1 MPIGI
6 RGPYFPFSI
15 MKYTPHSE
23 SEIQAM
29 LEELGLTS
37 LDDLFADIPAEILRQ
52 CELPKRAGL
61 TEMEVRRDLAA
72 KAAKNSSGDDTV
84 CFAGGG
90 CYDAFIP
97 AAVGELSSREEF
109 FTAYTPYQPE
119 ISQGILQ
126 AIFEY
131 QTYICRLTGLDV
143 ANASLYDGAT
153 ALASAC
159 AIAAETT
166 KKTRILLPQTLH
178 EHYAQVV
185 ETYAISGT
193 YSVESIPERDGV
205 TDRDALEKALDE
217 TVAAVVIPYPNFY
230 GILEPVG
237 EIIAKVREKSNAL
250 VIMQADPVALAI
262 LKSPGDWGADIA
274 VGNGQP
280 LGNPMSYGG
289 PHLGFM
295 AVTEK
300 LMRKIP
306 GRLVGETVD
315 AEGRRAF
322 VLTLQAREQHIRR
335 EKASSNICSNQALN
349 ALAASMYLAFVGPDG
364 FRQAAER
371 SHKLALYAKKKFL
384 DAGFELRYDQPFFRE
399 FAIKAENPDAL
410 WSEADVQY
418 SNKIKALDES
428 SAMFPAMYLLPG
440 LSLADGILFAFT
452 EKRTVEEID
461 LLVEAFAEARN

>member
-1 MPIGI
+1 
-6 RGPYFPFSI
+6 

-29 LEELGLTS
+29 LDELGLKT
-37 LDDLFADIPAEILRQ
+37 LDDLFADIPAEILRK
-52 CELPKRAGL
+52 CDLPKRAGL
-61 TEMEVRRDLAA
+61 SEMEVRRDLAA
-72 KAAKNSSGDDTV
+72 KAALNSNADNTV

-97 AAVGELSSREEF
+97 AAVGELLSREEF
-109 FTAYTPYQPE
+109 TTAYTPYQPE

-143 ANASLYDGAT
+143 ANASLYDGAS

-159 AIAAETT
+159 AVAAETT
-166 KKTRILLPQTLH
+166 KKMKILIPGTLH
-178 EHYAQVV
+178 EHYAQVAA
-185 ETYAISGT
+185 TYAISGA
-193 YSVESIPERDGV
+193 YSVETIPGRDGV
-205 TDRDALEKALDE
+205 TDADALEKALDE
-217 TVAAVVIPYPNFY
+217 TVAAVVIAYPNFY
-230 GILEPVG
+230 GILEPV
-237 EIIAKVREKSNAL
+237 ERIIAKAREKSNAL
-250 VIMQADPVALAI
+250 VIMQVDPAALAI
-262 LKSPGDWGADIA
+262 LKSPGQWGADIA

-280 LGNPMSYGG
+280 LGSPMSYGG

-315 AEGRRAF
+315 SQGRRAF

-349 ALAASMYLAFVGPDG
+349 ALAASMYLTYVGPDG

-371 SHKLALYAKKKFL
+371 SHKLALEAKKKFL
-384 DAGFELRYDQPFFRE
+384 DAGFELLFDRPFFRE
-399 FAIKAENPDAL
+399 FAIKVENPDVFYAAL
-410 WSEADVQY
+410 YEKLAAEPD
-418 SNKIKALDES
+418 DFD
-428 SAMFPAMYLLPG
+428 FPAKNVLPG
-440 LSLADGILFAFT
+440 LLLDDGLLLAFT
-452 EKRTVEEID
+452 EKRTVAEID
-461 LLVEAFAEARN
+461 RLVEAFVEAQKTIEP

>member
-1 MPIGI
+1 
-6 RGPYFPFSI
+6 
-15 MKYTPHSE
+15 MKYTPHSK

-29 LEELGLTS
+29 LDELGLKS
-37 LDDLFADIPAEILRQ
+37 LDDLFADIPAEILRR
-52 CELPKRAGL
+52 CKLPKRAGL
-61 TEMEVRRDLAA
+61 SEMEVRRDLAA
-72 KAAKNSSGDDTV
+72 KAAKNGGGDTV
-84 CFAGGG
+84 CFAGAG

-97 AAVGELSSREEF
+97 AAVGELLSREEF
-109 FTAYTPYQPE
+109 STAYTPYQPE

-159 AIAAETT
+159 AVAAETT
-166 KKTRILLPQTLH
+166 KKTRILIPQTLNA
-178 EHYAQVV
+178 HYAQVA
-185 ETYAISGT
+185 ETYAISGAYT
-193 YSVESIPERDGV
+193 VETIPERDGV
-205 TDRDALEKALDE
+205 TDQNALENALDD
-217 TVAAVVIPYPNFY
+217 TVAAVVIAYPNFY
-230 GILEPVG
+230 GILEPVD
-237 EIIAKVREKSNAL
+237 EIINKVRTKSNAL
-250 VIMQADPVALAI
+250 VIMQVDPVALAI
-262 LKSPGDWGADIA
+262 LKSPGDWGADMA

-295 AVTEK
+295 AVTDK

-315 AEGRRAF
+315 SQGNRAF

-349 ALAASMYLAFVGPDG
+349 ALAASMYLAYVGPDG

-371 SHKLALYAKKKFL
+371 SHKLALYAKKKFV
-384 DAGFELRYDQPFFRE
+384 DAGFELLYDRPFFRE
-399 FAIKAENPDAL
+399 FAIKAANPDAL
-410 WSEADVQY
+410 YAAVFEKLAAEPAD
-418 SNKIKALDES
+418 
-428 SAMFPAMYLLPG
+428 SAFPEQNVLPG
-440 LSLADGILFAFT
+440 LLLDDGILLAFT
-452 EKRTVEEID
+452 EKRSVEEID
-461 LLVEAFAEARN
+461 RLVEAFAQANN